1 MNNLSANAKRAG
13 SVYAGAMG
21 KGNNYNLANAAFTN
35 QPVYFGNIGARTH
48 TNGFSFHPPGGGP
61 LSKYAYS
68 VYGEDVKP
76 KIAGKDILKALGSSN
91 GFNSDPYNSIMSSGL
106 PSSITHSG
114 RPTKSKVSGNRLLTK
129 EKEQLYDET
138 IKMKMLNNSLKED
151 HVKLKTKIKILE
163 NELSRKEK
171 TIEELFSHN
180 QLIQNS

>member
-13 SVYAGAMG
+13 SVYAGSMG
-21 KGNNYNLANAAFTN
+21 KSNNYNLANAAFSN
-35 QPVYFGNIGARTH
+35 HPVYFGNVGARTH

-61 LSKYAYS
+61 LSKYAQS
-68 VYGEDVKP
+68 IYGEDVKP
-76 KIAGKDILKALGSSN
+76 KIAGKDILKALSSN

-106 PSSITHSG
+106 PSSITNSG
-114 RPTKSKVSGNRLLTK
+114 RPTKSKISGNRVLAK

-138 IKMKMLNNSLKED
+138 IKMKMQNNSLRED

-180 QLIQNS
+180 